1 MRIGVFKIIKIS
13 HQGDF
18 TVYTNLSHGHPSL
31 IQLHCYINTLASRM
45 VLMRSSNS
53 YTAIQLAKIS
63 EKSNHKNAASKWLS
77 DDALN
82 EHNMSNGQLLV

>member
-1 MRIGVFKIIKIS
+1 
-13 HQGDF
+13 
-18 TVYTNLSHGHPSL
+18 
-31 IQLHCYINTLASRM
+31 M

-53 YTAIQLAKIS
+53 YTATQLAKIS